1 MALNAKLQSAYFTIP
16 DTFGF
21 QERFRENTF
30 EIKVLTTTANGRHEL
45 EIDTGIPQIVDGTQ
59 VTYFKRWT
67 KDHSHFSP
75 ALLWALRKEIVY
87 CSIEDKI
94 IIHIHAWW
102 NLVSILSCCIAKWYK
117 VPVVL
122 SPRGMITYYTQNNR
136 NSFAKKLI
144 HNFIGKQLLRY
155 CEIHATTEKEK
166 QDILKIVIPKGMS
179 VIPNLVSDGA
189 GDPISDLGEVKVENT
204 IIAPAVEH
212 GVFFKIIFLS
222 RIEEKKGLDILF
234 ESLAF
239 LDVKWMLTI
248 AGSGEANYINSL
260 KAKAEKLK
268 IDKHIIWVGQVAD
281 QNKFNLMAEHDLLTL
296 PSYNENFGNVII
308 ESLSV
313 GTAVLVSDHVGLSD
327 YVDQQKLGWISRLD
341 VESIRQ
347 ALLTAFS
354 DHKKREI
361 IRRTAPA
368 IINRDYSDQVLISR
382 YLNLYKSLV
391 HE

>member
-1 MALNAKLQSAYFTIP
+1 MPNKETTL
-16 DTFGF
+16 
-21 QERFRENTF
+21 
-30 EIKVLTTTANGRHEL
+30 EIKVLTTSANGSHEL
-45 EIDTGIPQIVDGTQ
+45 EVETDRPQIVDGIP

-75 ALLWALRKEIVY
+75 GLLLALKKEIVQ
-87 CSIEDKI
+87 SSKDDKI
-94 IIHIHAWW
+94 IIHIHGWW
-102 NLVSILSCCIAKWYK
+102 NLVSVLSCWIARYYRI
-117 VPVVL
+117 PVVL
-122 SPRGMITYYTQNNR
+122 SPRGMLTSYTQNNR

-144 HNFIGKQLLRY
+144 HNLIGKQLLQY
-155 CEIHATTEKEK
+155 CQIHATSEQEKE
-166 QDILKIVIPKGMS
+166 DILKIVIPKGIS
-179 VIPNLVSDGA
+179 VIPNLVSNGA
-189 GDPISDLGEVKVENT
+189 GDSNNKLRIPEIENPIITSPFEDKTL
-204 IIAPAVEH
+204 
-212 GVFFKIIFLS
+212 FKLIFLS
-222 RIEEKKGLDILF
+222 RIEEKKGLDVLF
-234 ESLAF
+234 ESLKL
-239 LDVKWMLTI
+239 LDFNWLLTI
-248 AGSGEANYINSL
+248 AGSGEGNYIDSL

-268 IDKHIIWVGQVAD
+268 IDKQIIWVGQVTD

-327 YVDQQKLGWISRLD
+327 YVDEQELGWVSRLD

-354 DHKKREI
+354 DHKKRET
-361 IRRTAPA
+361 IRQTAPG
-368 IINRDYSDQVLISR
+368 IIIRDYSDQALINR